1 MENTGVNI
9 VSSRFAVKDSRQE
22 YVQQGDKEF
31 LKSSFTHVEVRCK
44 RADFFQF
51 YIHDTSVFAGLSS
64 TAYAFII
71 TAMKLAQESKKEVGN
86 VVTIDK
92 EFKEEV
98 MRLCPTIKNE
108 RSLNPVLRSLV
119 QRGLLFH
126 RGYRG
131 KYYLNPAFFYKGV
144 VSEGTEKVER
154 LVSYV
159 FED

>member
-1 MENTGVNI
+1 MENTGVSVLTDKFN
-9 VSSRFAVKDSRQE
+9 VRDSRQE
-22 YVQQGDKEF
+22 YVRRGDKEF

-44 RADFFQF
+44 RADFFQL
-51 YIHDTSVFAGLSS
+51 YLHDMSVFVGLSS
-64 TAYAFII
+64 TAYAFLV
-71 TAMKLAQESKKEVGN
+71 TAMKMAQESKKEVGN

-98 MRLCPTIKNE
+98 MRLCPSITNE

-159 FED
+159 LED